1 MAFKNISLLLGFL
14 IVLVSCNTTQDIHY
28 NSNHLT
34 ASDWVVEQQTGGT
47 VTFEGKVMEITDAKG
62 CTVWFKHQL
71 QGPISISYDA
81 TIIKNGGPYDRASDL
96 NCFWMATDPNNPEN
110 FFKNSKNRGG
120 KFTNYHE
127 LLQYYVG
134 YGGHHNT
141 KTRFRRYNGE
151 QNRPLLAE
159 HDLTDAAYM
168 ITPNIPMR
176 VTLVADGEKVQY
188 LMNGKLIFELND
200 TAPYQK
206 GYFGIRTVNNHMKI
220 ENLQIKTLRR

>member
-1 MAFKNISLLLGFL
+1 MFLKNSIFLLVLLMTVSSCKTVQEIS
-14 IVLVSCNTTQDIHY
+14 Y

-34 ASDWVVEQQTGGT
+34 ASDWVVEQQAGGT
-47 VTFEGKVMEITDAKG
+47 VTFQNEIMEITDAKG
-62 CTVWFKHQL
+62 CTVWFKHPL
-71 QGPISISYDA
+71 QGPVSISYDA

-96 NCFWMATDPNNPEN
+96 NCFWMATDPNNPN
-110 FFKNSKNRGG
+110 DFFKNSKNRAG

-141 KTRFRRYNGE
+141 KTRFRRYNGQ

-159 HDLTDAAYM
+159 HDLTAPEFM
-168 ITPNIPMR
+168 ITPNKKMR
-176 VTLVADGEKVQY
+176 VTLIAARQKVQY
-188 LMNGKLIFELND
+188 LMNGKLIFELEDN
-200 TAPYQK
+200 APYQQ

-220 ENLQIKTLRR
+220 ENLHIETINN

>member
-1 MAFKNISLLLGFL
+1 MVFKNIPFLL
-14 IVLVSCNTTQDIHY
+14 VLLSVFSSCKTVHKINY

-47 VTFEGKVMEITDAKG
+47 VTFKDKVMEITDAKG
-62 CTVWFKHQL
+62 CTVWFKHLL

-81 TIIKNGGPYDRASDL
+81 TIIQHGGPYDRASDL

-110 FFKNSKNRGG
+110 FFKNSKNRDG

-134 YGGHHNT
+134 YGGHNNS

-151 QNRPLLAE
+151 QNRPLLAA
-159 HDLTDAAYM
+159 HDLSDPVFM

-176 VTLVADGEKVQY
+176 VTLVADGQKVQY
-188 LMNGKLIFELND
+188 LINGNLIFELDD
-200 TAPYQK
+200 TDPYQK

-220 ENLQIKTLRR
+220 ENLEIKSIHN